1 MVAIAKFGVKDD
13 SVGGRVAQLARA
25 HALHAWGCWFES
37 NRAHHLYVKSFG
49 EIMGL
54 PVPKQPPRPD
64 WLYWYLN
71 QLEW

>member
-1 MVAIAKFGVKDD
+1 MAIAKFGVKDD

-25 HALHAWGCWFES
+25 HALHAWGCWFKS
-37 NRAHHLYVKSFG
+37 NRAHHFFYHK
-49 EIMGL
+49 
-54 PVPKQPPRPD
+54 KQPPRPD